1 MNQFQTF
8 LSYQKSK
15 FSNFFSL
22 TSLFN
27 YFSYIFKNLVLK
39 FIKLFNLSSIKILF
53 YIKILLINP
62 NELLYSKSIK
72 LLICFSYLFKI
83 TI

>member
-1 MNQFQTF
+1 MNKFQTF

-62 NELLYSKSIK
+62 Y
-72 LLICFSYLFKI
+72 
-83 TI
+83 